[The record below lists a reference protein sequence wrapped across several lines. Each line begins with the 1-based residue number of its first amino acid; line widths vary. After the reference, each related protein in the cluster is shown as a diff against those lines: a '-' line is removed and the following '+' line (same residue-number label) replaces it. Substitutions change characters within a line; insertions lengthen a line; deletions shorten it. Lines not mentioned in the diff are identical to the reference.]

1 MQFYEQMSISSHL
14 ITLHGTEPSQLTSE
28 RTPFLFR
35 SLTKFLNSWTFTRPR
50 STLHKWIFSSPK
62 CLCVRMSRQ
71 LVTSLVD
78 MLAMSAA
85 EMADL
90 VQVQGWASPGNSF
103 FVTLRK
109 KLLFKNI
116 TRVVDEGTIL
126 LRKVSYQWHSSR
138 TFIVI
143 IEKVKKIS
151 YCWL

>member
-1 MQFYEQMSISSHL
+1 
-14 ITLHGTEPSQLTSE
+14 
-28 RTPFLFR
+28 
-35 SLTKFLNSWTFTRPR
+35 
-50 STLHKWIFSSPK
+50 
-62 CLCVRMSRQ
+62 MSRQ

-126 LRKVSYQWHSSR
+126 LRKVSYQ
-138 TFIVI
+138 
-143 IEKVKKIS
+143 
-151 YCWL
+151 